1 MDILRHHLRQQWKAA
16 ANETDGTLRNGYD
29 IGHIFRFYN
38 SKTTT
43 TSGTL
48 TVDKMTYRDMV
59 RVDKWRKYEE
69 EEAYSTATTE

>member
-1 MDILRHHLRQQWKAA
+1 MAS

-29 IGHIFRFYN
+29 IGDIFRFYN